1 MIKFSEQGY
10 QMILRFAMMTV
21 FAYNFSYFF
30 ILQISILLC
39 IQLHIELIVP
49 PVILLNR
56 NP

>member
-1 MIKFSEQGY
+1 MIKFSEQSY

-39 IQLHIELIVP
+39 IQLHI
-49 PVILLNR
+49 
-56 NP
+56 